1 MRTIAKRV
9 RDHDES
15 VIYDALKEAA
25 PVYVAQGEAMC
36 IHAMMLC
43 GMNKEDIVKVH
54 EEFKRVVKRRE
65 ILGRELK
72 CADLMDNLEK
82 FYGIHFN
89 DLDVNF
95 PEYKDFVKEWRK

>member
-1 MRTIAKRV
+1 MRTIASRI
-9 RDHDES
+9 RDRDEN
-15 VIYDALKEAA
+15 VIYAALKEAA

-43 GMNKEDIVKVH
+43 GMGKEDIIKVH

-65 ILGRELK
+65 VLGQELK
-72 CADLMDNLEK
+72 CADLMNNLEK
-82 FYGIHFN
+82 RYDIRFD

-95 PEYKDFVKEWRK
+95 PDFEHFIKEWRK

>member
-1 MRTIAKRV
+1 MRTIASRI
-9 RDHDES
+9 RDRDEN

-25 PVYVAQGEAMC
+25 PAYVAQGEAMC

-43 GMNKEDIVKVH
+43 GMEKEDIIKVH

-65 ILGRELK
+65 LLGQELK
-72 CADLMDNLEK
+72 CADLMNNLEK
-82 FYGIHFN
+82 CYDIRFE
-89 DLDVNF
+89 DLEVNF

>member
-15 VIYDALKEAA
+15 VIYEALKEAA
-25 PVYVAQGEAMC
+25 PVYVAQGECMTLYAME
-36 IHAMMLC
+36 LC
-43 GMNKEDIVKVH
+43 GMSHEDIVKVH

-72 CADLMDNLEK
+72 CTDLMDNLEK
-82 FYGIHFN
+82 RYDIHFD